1 VFCNGQFLG
10 CWMVLH
16 ESQIFLR
23 VVKGAELRMEQLWS
37 ISTDNPW
44 LPVKCVTTWVNLFSQ
59 MTHWPDSS
67 VPHLLFPMNFFI
79 MPSFPISLIFLRLTK
94 SHLLVVL
101 IEIHV
106 HILCN
111 LHVQSTYFVVDYQA
125 HNKLF
130 QAALMMTALTYLN
143 QNVL

>member
-1 VFCNGQFLG
+1 V
-10 CWMVLH
+10 VH
-16 ESQIFLR
+16 ESHILFLC
-23 VVKGAELRMEQLWS
+23 VVKGTELRVEQLWS

-44 LPVKCVTTWVNLFSQ
+44 LPVKCVTTWVDLFSQ

-101 IEIHV
+101 INIYV

-111 LHVQSTYFVVDYQA
+111 LHVQNTSFVADYQA

-130 QAALMMTALTYLN
+130 QVTLMMTAWTYLY
-143 QNVL
+143 QNVLQSSVLFTTYLT